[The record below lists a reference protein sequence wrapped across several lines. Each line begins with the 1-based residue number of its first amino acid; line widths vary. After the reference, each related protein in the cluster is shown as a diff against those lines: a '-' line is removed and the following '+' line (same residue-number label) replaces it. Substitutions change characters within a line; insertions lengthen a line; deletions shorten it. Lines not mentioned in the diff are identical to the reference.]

1 MGRKRQHSLSQSGEP
16 SPKKHAK
23 EVIVVRDDSDDES
36 LEVILAKIKEQ
47 EQSEALAKQLQAR
60 WASGG
65 EPSSSSHANHSETII
80 IDDDDDIMA
89 DNDEDLARRLA
100 AKWAAE
106 DEVAESQASSSQQLS
121 FQSSGLASSSRS
133 LVPMDV
139 DEDSDNGTPNTRFR
153 AYENLFI
160 ATRQCTKCKTD
171 ITSPRGYVRFPLYVL
186 PYIMI

>member
-16 SPKKHAK
+16 SPKRHAK

-47 EQSEALAKQLQAR
+47 EQSEALAKQLQAQ

-65 EPSSSSHANHSETII
+65 EPSSSGHTNDPKTII
-80 IDDDDDIMA
+80 IDDDDTMA
-89 DNDEDLARRLA
+89 DNNDEDLARLLA
-100 AKWAAE
+100 AEWAAE

-121 FQSSGLASSSRS
+121 FQSFGLASSSRS
-133 LVPMDV
+133 LALMDV
-139 DEDSDNGTPNTRFR
+139 NDDSDSGTPNTRLR
-153 AYENLFI
+153 AHEDLFI